1 MPYCNM
7 VFKKNEFAKAIKY
20 KRQLE
25 LNLGLRIASDQ
36 IGINYTTL
44 SRLENGQ
51 MPDLLTYQKVC
62 QWLDINMHIFFKSH

>member
-1 MPYCNM
+1 MPNCNM
-7 VFKKNEFAKAIKY
+7 VFKKNEFSKAIRA
-20 KRQLE
+20 KRVDE
-25 LNLGLRIASDQ
+25 LDIGLRIASEQ

-62 QWLDINMHIFFKSH
+62 EWLGANMHIFFKSH